1 MSNVAMKK
9 SKVEKSASKSSK
21 KGAPKVDLVK
31 VIDDAIESRAVAI
44 DMACEMVTDYPNL
57 ITAVARAIRD
67 GLDPKAIQRVFR
79 ETLVKKERSA
89 IATHILAQIGAT
101 SKSAQVSS

>member
-1 MSNVAMKK
+1 MSAAT
-9 SKVEKSASKSSK
+9 STK
-21 KGAPKVDLVK
+21 KGAPNVDLVK

-57 ITAVARAIRD
+57 ITAIAQAIHD
-67 GLDPKAIQRVFR
+67 GLDPRAIQRVFR

-89 IATHILAQIGAT
+89 IARHILAQIEAA
-101 SKSAQVSS
+101 SKSAEVSQ